1 MDQKVLTFENVSFDK
16 ISLSRNPATLRGSY
30 MTNILYDQSPLFLV
44 QFPSCKTKQGIIR
57 TSGNKCFCELIYP
70 SDNSLIIKWFEEL
83 YKTII
88 DLAYE
93 KRELWFNGES
103 TSKEDLESCFVENI
117 KPYKGGKQ
125 YLLKTIVEI
134 DKHNNYK
141 LSCYDENTEPC
152 DINRIN
158 VENDVEIIP
167 LLKFVGFEF
176 SSTRMQIKLVLNQVM
191 ILAEEELETNNSCL
205 ITNKVKHNLPNPK
218 NNESETKDVNL
229 NVEIKKPEEKEILMI
244 TNSTQEQEQELL
256 HDQDVDNVNVNN
268 THINKENTTKE
279 IQNTHDEDDDTI
291 CEIITNYEDENL
303 DNLEEITLRTQKD
316 VYIEMWIEARKKAK
330 EAKLAALEA
339 YFNAKQ
345 IKLKCGLEDLNLDDS
360 DDEFDEYLE
369 SLETDN

>member
-1 MDQKVLTFENVSFDK
+1 MDRKDLTLENVSFDR

-30 MTNILYDQSPLFLV
+30 MANILYDQSPSFLV

-57 TSGNKCFCELIYP
+57 TSGNKCYCELIYP
-70 SDNSLIIKWFEEL
+70 SDNSLIIRWFEEL

-141 LSCYDENTEPC
+141 LNCYDENTEKC
-152 DINRIN
+152 EINRIN

-167 LLKFVGFEF
+167 LVKFAGFEF

-191 ILAEEELETNNSCL
+191 ILAEEEVEINDSCL
-205 ITNKVKHNLPNPK
+205 IKNKMRHQVTNQQ
-218 NNESETKDVNL
+218 NNEPETTDVNL
-229 NVEIKKPEEKEILMI
+229 GIEIKKPEEKEILMI
-244 TNSTQEQEQELL
+244 TNSTQEPSNE
-256 HDQDVDNVNVNN
+256 
-268 THINKENTTKE
+268 ENTVE
-279 IQNTHDEDDDTI
+279 INNVDDPHDEDEDTI
-291 CEIITNYEDENL
+291 CEVTTKDEDEDL
-303 DNLEEITLRTQKD
+303 DQLEEITLRTQKD

-330 EAKLAALEA
+330 EARMAALEA

-345 IKLKCGLEDLNLDDS
+345 IKLKCELGDLDLDDS